1 MPSFDIRYSIF
12 DIRFLKV
19 SFSIKLAAF
28 QAGGLVYMKLVLYI
42 SKFGVGSIL
51 GHFGFVGWVEP
62 TPGFVGFRC
71 TQPNLHF
78 AGDIAKCETQQID
91 SNKFS
96 CNHQSAAMVA
106 SKMGDCLLQR
116 AGMKA
121 LLPINYGLDSNHFSR
136 WNKLWRQIL
145 Q

>member
-1 MPSFDIRYSIF
+1 
-12 DIRFLKV
+12 LKV

-28 QAGGLVYMKLVLYI
+28 QAGGLGYMKPVLYI
-42 SKFGVGSIL
+42 SKVGDGSIL
-51 GHFGFVGWVEP
+51 DHFGFVGWVEP
-62 TPGFVGFRC
+62 TSGFVGFRC

-106 SKMGDCLLQR
+106 PKMGDCLLQR
-116 AGMKA
+116 TGMKA

>member
-19 SFSIKLAAF
+19 
-28 QAGGLVYMKLVLYI
+28 
-42 SKFGVGSIL
+42 GVGSIL
-51 GHFGFVGWVEP
+51 GHFGFVGSVEP

-116 AGMKA
+116 TGMKA